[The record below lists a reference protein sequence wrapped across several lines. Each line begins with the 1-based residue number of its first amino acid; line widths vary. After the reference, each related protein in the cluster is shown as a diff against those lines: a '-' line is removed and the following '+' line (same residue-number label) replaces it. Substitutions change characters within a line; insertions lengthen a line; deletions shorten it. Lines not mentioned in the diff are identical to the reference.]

1 MSRGS
6 KPPAFGW
13 TDWML
18 VALILIWGANFAVV
32 KSAVSEITPLAFN
45 AVRFGTASL
54 LILLLVAIMERDL
67 HIPRSDWGLLL
78 LLGFISTS
86 LYQTLFITGIA
97 RTRASNASLILAT
110 VPVHVALIGTLTRSE
125 QLRGRNW
132 VGLLVSLA
140 GLFLLI
146 GASSSGLAAGS
157 QTLLG
162 DLLILAA
169 TVLWSIH
176 TVLLKR
182 LTERHSALKITAWLM
197 LTGTPLLVMVGLPDV
212 LAQDWQSISRQS
224 WLGLA
229 YSAVLAIALGYVI
242 WNVGVQRIG
251 GARTSVYS
259 YLNPLISVVVSW
271 AFLGESMQ
279 PLQAIGAAAILL
291 GVVLGRSR
299 PKGRA
304 HE

>member
-1 MSRGS
+1 
-6 KPPAFGW
+6 
-13 TDWML
+13 ML
-18 VALILIWGANFAVV
+18 VGLFVIWGVNFAVV

-45 AVRFGTASL
+45 AVRFGAASL
-54 LILLLVAIMERDL
+54 LILLLVGIIERDVYV
-67 HIPRSDWGLLL
+67 PRSDWGLLL

-86 LYQTLFITGIA
+86 LYQILFISGIA

-110 VPVHVALIGTLTRSE
+110 VPVHVAFIGTVTGSE
-125 QLRGRNW
+125 QLLRRNW
-132 VGLLVSLA
+132 IGLLVSLA

-157 QTLLG
+157 QTLMG

-182 LTERHSALKITAWLM
+182 LTEKHSALKISAWLM
-197 LTGTPLLVMVGLPDV
+197 LTGTPLLVIVGLPDV
-212 LAQDWQSISRQS
+212 LAQDWQTISRQS

-229 YSAVLAIALGYVI
+229 YSTVLAVAIAYVI

-279 PLQAIGAAAILL
+279 PLQAVGAAATLL

-299 PKGRA
+299 PRGR
-304 HE
+304 ESE

>member
-1 MSRGS
+1 
-6 KPPAFGW
+6 
-13 TDWML
+13 
-18 VALILIWGANFAVV
+18 
-32 KSAVSEITPLAFN
+32 
-45 AVRFGTASL
+45 
-54 LILLLVAIMERDL
+54 
-67 HIPRSDWGLLL
+67 
-78 LLGFISTS
+78 
-86 LYQTLFITGIA
+86 
-97 RTRASNASLILAT
+97 
-110 VPVHVALIGTLTRSE
+110 
-125 QLRGRNW
+125 RNW
-132 VGLLVSLA
+132 IGLLVSLA

-157 QTLLG
+157 QTLMG

-182 LTERHSALKITAWLM
+182 LTEKHSALKISAWLM
-197 LTGTPLLVMVGLPDV
+197 LTGTPLLVIVGLPDV
-212 LAQDWQSISRQS
+212 LAQDWQGISRQS

-229 YSAVLAIALGYVI
+229 YSAVLAIAIGYVI

-279 PLQAIGAAAILL
+279 PLQTVGAAAILL

-299 PKGRA
+299 PKRRA
-304 HE
+304 SE